1 MKAQLPCRGVP
12 RADTKITVGFG
23 PQAAALKLASW
34 TASHYVQ
41 FICAAEGVFGVKA
54 KHCP

>member
-1 MKAQLPCRGVP
+1 MKAQLPRRGVP

-23 PQAAALKLASW
+23 PQAAALKLASK
-34 TASHYVQ
+34 TASDYVQ